1 MTNDE
6 GNDLDLE
13 PGASHPSFR
22 ASSFSYSFVIRH
34 SSFVIFLL
42 VSALYFL
49 TRSPALDEWDSVQ
62 FAMGA
67 TRGFNLFA
75 HQPHPPGYPLYVFA
89 GWLGTRLGLD
99 VLTALELASALGGG
113 LFVAAWFVLARR
125 VTGGDPVWLGCS
137 RRRWRCSRSRG

>member
-1 MTNDE
+1 MRS
-6 GNDLDLE
+6 LL
-13 PGASHPSFR
+13 
-22 ASSFSYSFVIRH
+22 V
-34 SSFVIFLL
+34 FLL
-42 VSALYFL
+42 AAALYFL

-99 VLTALELASALGGG
+99 VLTALELTSALGGG
-113 LFVAAWFVLARR
+113 LFVAAWFALARR
-125 VTGGDPVWLGCS
+125 ATG
-137 RRRWRCSRSRG
+137 RGRPPGRAVRGGARGVADHLADGHQGAL